1 MNDKETNLNKN
12 GLRSRRGVMM
22 QESDVNM
29 IEIRWKIHLDILGLE
44 NFMNLKINID
54 DIILKRLK

>member
-22 QESDVNM
+22 QKSYVNM